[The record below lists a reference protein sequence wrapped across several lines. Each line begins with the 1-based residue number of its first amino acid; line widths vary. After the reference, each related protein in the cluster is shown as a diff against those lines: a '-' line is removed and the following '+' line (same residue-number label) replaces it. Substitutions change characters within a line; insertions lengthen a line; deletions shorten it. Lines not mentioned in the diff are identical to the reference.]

1 MEAAKAV
8 EIRRIRADEG
18 LQLKALRLR
27 ALADSPMAYGSTLA
41 REQAYLD
48 SLWHERAAN
57 GAAGDQVV
65 TVVAEHDGRLLGMAT
80 GLVPESP
87 HGQDPT
93 MVGVFVESTLRR
105 QGIGAALV
113 ERIIEWAKERQSA
126 RQSAG
131 GSARLLIWI
140 TAGNEPA
147 LALYRRQGFRA
158 TGATRPNAH
167 TPDLVES
174 EMQLEL

>member
-1 MEAAKAV
+1 M

-41 REQAYLD
+41 REQAYPD

-87 HGQDPT
+87 HGQDLT

-113 ERIIEWAKERQSA
+113 DKVIEWAKARQLARQSA

-147 LALYRRQGFRA
+147 LVLYRRRGFRT

-167 TPDLVES
+167 TPDLAES
-174 EMQLEL
+174 EMELEL